1 MKIDPE
7 LQSQVDAQLLEQGS
21 FAVLDFLMDSGRLL
35 PDDYERWRR
44 GEVGSLDEVL
54 MGSMDKIRSQ
64 VETMAHYARKIG
76 LVEEQQTFH
85 PWRADA
91 SPGAPPLTI
100 SADAALRALIGARF
114 APAQDLPQLDLFFD
128 NPVVALTS
136 GIVRALSAGDLEE
149 GQRLLDRLYDQAPNH
164 ADLPAYDRLLAALS
178 HKTDPIDDPR
188 RELSLLL
195 QISTTAKR
203 LMASQ
208 ARDLLTP
215 LWRHHAQALRGHA
228 FRAEE
233 PDLHRSFSLCQAQD
247 WEDGAQA
254 VRDEPQWW
262 LAAPLCLRLA
272 QSCFY
277 RRDRIGGLTAWF
289 HLCWHAPE
297 EAADVLD
304 HRRHPD
310 IGTTALWHRFVD
322 VMEDP
327 DGTGSADALGPDD
340 FPAWLLWQEP
350 GLTRELPADLSAGET
365 SGERSYRLVHG
376 WIGARRANLQGEEM
390 SLRKA
395 LQAAN
400 PVLFRCLKRS
410 VTGS

>member
-1 MKIDPE
+1 MKIDAE

-21 FAVLDFLMDSGRLL
+21 FTVLDFLMDSGRLL

-54 MGSMDKIRSQ
+54 MGSMDKIRAQ
-64 VETMAHYARKIG
+64 VETMARYARRIG

-85 PWRADA
+85 AWRADA

-100 SADAALRALIGARF
+100 SVDANLRGLIGARF
-114 APAQDLPQLDLFFD
+114 APAQNVPQLDLFFD

-136 GIVRALSAGDLEE
+136 GIVRALSSGNLEE

-178 HKTDPIDDPR
+178 RKTEPVDDPR
-188 RELSLLL
+188 RELSWLL
-195 QISTTAKR
+195 QINTTAKR

-215 LWRHHAQALRGHA
+215 LWRHQAQALRGHA

-233 PDLHRSFSLCQAQD
+233 PDLHRSFSLCQARD
-247 WEDGAQA
+247 WEDAAHA

-289 HLCWHAPE
+289 HLCWHAPQ
-297 EAADVLD
+297 EATNVLE

-310 IGTTALWHRFVD
+310 IRMVASWHRFIDMV
-322 VMEDP
+322 EDC
-327 DGTGSADALGPDD
+327 GEGCEAALGAAD
-340 FPAWLLWQEP
+340 FPAWVLWQEP
-350 GLTRELPADLSAGET
+350 GLTRELAADLSTGDT
-365 SGERSYRLVHG
+365 TGERSYRLVHA
-376 WIGARRANLQGEEM
+376 WIAARRANRQGEEM
-390 SLRKA
+390 SQRKA

-400 PVLFRCLKRS
+400 PVLFDCLKRS
-410 VTGS
+410 VTG

>member
-1 MKIDPE
+1 MKIDAE

-21 FAVLDFLMDSGRLL
+21 FTVLDFLMDSGRLL

-54 MGSMDKIRSQ
+54 MGSMDKIRAQ
-64 VETMAHYARKIG
+64 VETMARYARRIG

-85 PWRADA
+85 AWRADA

-100 SADAALRALIGARF
+100 SVDANLRGLIGARF
-114 APAQDLPQLDLFFD
+114 APAQNVPQLDLFFD

-136 GIVRALSAGDLEE
+136 GIVRALSSGNLEE

-178 HKTDPIDDPR
+178 RKTEPVDDPR
-188 RELSLLL
+188 RELSWLL
-195 QISTTAKR
+195 QINTTAKR

-215 LWRHHAQALRGHA
+215 LWRHQAQALRGHA

-233 PDLHRSFSLCQAQD
+233 PDLHRSFSLCQARD
-247 WEDGAQA
+247 WEDAAHA

-289 HLCWHAPE
+289 HLCWHAPQ
-297 EAADVLD
+297 EATNVLE

-310 IGTTALWHRFVD
+310 IRMVASWHRFIDMV
-322 VMEDP
+322 EDC
-327 DGTGSADALGPDD
+327 GEGCEAALGAAD
-340 FPAWLLWQEP
+340 FPAWVLWQEP
-350 GLTRELPADLSAGET
+350 GLTRELAADLSTGDT
-365 SGERSYRLVHG
+365 TGERSYRFVHA
-376 WIGARRANLQGEEM
+376 WIAARRANRQGEEM
-390 SLRKA
+390 SQRKA

-400 PVLFRCLKRS
+400 PVLFDCLKRS
-410 VTGS
+410 VTG